1 MSKEKGEEEKK
12 RIKKIRNKKKGKNLV
27 STYNKKKKKKKY
39 ANAQCKPCCLRFH
52 LLCNYTLVIEHYNY
66 GNSLY
71 LLLSFLG
78 YAEMFKDDPFVQ
90 SLSH

>member
-1 MSKEKGEEEKK
+1 M
-12 RIKKIRNKKKGKNLV
+12 KKKGGKNLV
-27 STYNKKKKKKKY
+27 SIKKKKKKEKKKKY

-52 LLCNYTLVIEHYNY
+52 LLCNYTLVIEHYYY